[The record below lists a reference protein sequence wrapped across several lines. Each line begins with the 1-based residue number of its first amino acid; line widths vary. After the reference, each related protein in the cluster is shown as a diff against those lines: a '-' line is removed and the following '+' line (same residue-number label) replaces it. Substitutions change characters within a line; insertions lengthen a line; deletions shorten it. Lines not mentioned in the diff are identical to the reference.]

1 MTEDRKP
8 ELNNDLI
15 YKALELEIKAL
26 EATPDPDKW
35 KRIAAALEK
44 EKDIPSS
51 YVNRF
56 KWSRVAVA
64 AAACLVLVVSGIGLV
79 RNLNITMT
87 PLADDA
93 AVPEAA
99 DEVEI
104 FHMDEEPVVDE
115 EPVDIEIMEEDTAR
129 ATYEGIPPVG
139 EVDPDPPAWPESLP
153 GDYYLSTV
161 VLLVEAGDP
170 VYSGA
175 LYHNGSAD
183 LLLVKKD
190 PFKKDLFGFINH
202 IGEHIQLDV
211 QDFERFNGFI
221 RFTAGE
227 KLGLAWQDAGRNQA
241 LIVLSGQEAKEKLK
255 IIAASLN

>member
-1 MTEDRKP
+1 MTEDRKS
-8 ELNNDLI
+8 ELKNELI
-15 YKALELEIKAL
+15 CKALELEIEAL
-26 EATPDPDKW
+26 EAPPEPGKW
-35 KRIAAALEK
+35 ERIAAALEK

-79 RNLNITMT
+79 RNLNITIT

-104 FHMDEEPVVDE
+104 FHMDEEPV
-115 EPVDIEIMEEDTAR
+115 DIEIMEEDTAR
-129 ATYEGIPPVG
+129 ATYEGMPPVG
-139 EVDPDPPAWPESLP
+139 EIDPNPPAWPESLP
-153 GDYYLSTV
+153 GDYYLSTT
-161 VLLVEAGDP
+161 VLLSEAGDP
-170 VYSGA
+170 VYSAA

-190 PFKKDLFGFINH
+190 PFEKDIFGFIDH
-202 IGEHIQLDV
+202 LGGHIQLDV
-211 QDFERFNGFI
+211 QDIKRVNGFI

-241 LIVLSGQEAKEKLK
+241 LLVLSGQEAKEKLK
-255 IIAASLN
+255 TIAASLN